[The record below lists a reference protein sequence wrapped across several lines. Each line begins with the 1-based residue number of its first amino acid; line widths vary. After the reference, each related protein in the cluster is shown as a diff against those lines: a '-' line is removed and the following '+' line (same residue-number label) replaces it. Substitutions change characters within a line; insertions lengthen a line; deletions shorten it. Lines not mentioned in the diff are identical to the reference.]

1 MIYADVIVDIA
12 LGSLD
17 RVFQYR
23 IPDSLAG
30 NLSEGSPVI
39 VPFGKGNRMITGY
52 VTGFSD
58 STDYDPGAI
67 KEIHSLVIG
76 GMSIEQRLLSL
87 AVWMKKKYGCTLIQ
101 AMKTVMPVKKKI
113 QLRKDRWLV
122 RQMKAEEL
130 HGLLSV
136 CRKKNQKARIRLLE
150 ALLQDEAIPYD
161 VVLNKLNIGKSTLD
175 SILEAGAARLVEKEK
190 GKTAED
196 RNREQTAPLF
206 ALNEGQ
212 RRIAEDF
219 IKHFD
224 SQDPG
229 ISLVHGVTGS
239 GKTELYMEMIAHVT
253 AQGKQAIM
261 LIPEISLT
269 YQTVMRFY
277 RRFGEQ
283 AAFIHSRLS
292 QGERYERFE
301 QARAGQVNIMIG
313 PRSALFT
320 PFERLGLIVIDEEHE
335 GAYKSET
342 VPRYHSIDVAKKLA
356 RDANAG
362 LVLGSATPSVDS
374 YTHALKGA
382 YRLYRLDQRAQ
393 KGSVLPK
400 VTVTDLR
407 EELKQGNRSIFG
419 RALYQAVLDRLERK
433 EQAMLFLNRRGYS
446 SFVSCRS
453 CGQPVSCP
461 HCDVSLKSHRN
472 GRLVCHYCGYSIP
485 MPALCPS
492 CGSPYIAG
500 FGAGTQKVE
509 ALAAKTFPQAR
520 ILRMDQDTTSGK
532 DGHKKI
538 LAAFMAG
545 EADILIG
552 TQMIVKGHDFPNV
565 TLVAA
570 LAADLSLYAGDFKST
585 ERTFQLLTQAAGRA
599 GRGEKAGEM
608 IIQTYAPEHYS
619 IQAAARQ
626 DYQMFYEE
634 EMTYRRMME
643 YPPCKEMAVVTLSS
657 GNEEKAAA
665 AAREIAGRLT
675 RFGPEGLQVIGPAD
689 AYISKINDV
698 YYKTIYMKS
707 AEIRLILNAIQD
719 VRGFYEWT
727 DWKKSVM
734 IQFDYM

>member
-1 MIYADVIVDIA
+1 MIYADVIVDIVQ
-12 LGSLD
+12 GSLD

-23 IPDSLAG
+23 VPASLEG
-30 NLSEGSPVI
+30 KLKEGSPVM
-39 VPFGKGNRMITGY
+39 VPFGKGNRLITGY

-67 KEIHSLVIG
+67 KEIRSLVIG

-113 QLRKDRWLV
+113 QTRKDRFLARTMTV
-122 RQMKAEEL
+122 EEL

-150 ALLQDEAIPYD
+150 ALIQDEAIPYD
-161 VVLNKLNIGKSTLD
+161 VILNKLNIGRSTLD
-175 SILEAGAARLVEKEK
+175 SIIESGAARLEEKRKMPDHQNQGE
-190 GKTAED
+190 
-196 RNREQTAPLF
+196 TAPLF
-206 ALNEGQ
+206 SLNEQQ
-212 RRIAEDF
+212 RRITEDF
-219 IKHFD
+219 IRNFD
-224 SQDPG
+224 SGNPG
-229 ISLVHGVTGS
+229 ISLIHGVTGS
-239 GKTELYMEMIAHVT
+239 GKTEVYMEMIAHV
-253 AQGKQAIM
+253 AARGKQAIM

-301 QARAGQVNIMIG
+301 QARNGEISIMIG

-342 VPRYHSIDVAKKLA
+342 VPRYHSIDVAKRLA
-356 RDANAG
+356 GEAGAG

-374 YTHALKGA
+374 YTHALKEE
-382 YRLYRLDQRAQ
+382 YRLYQLTQRAQ
-393 KGSVLPK
+393 KGSVLPR
-400 VTVTDLR
+400 VSVVDLR
-407 EELKQGNRSIFG
+407 RELEQGNRSIFS
-419 RALYQAVLDRLERK
+419 RELYQAVCDRLEKK
-433 EQAMLFLNRRGYS
+433 EQVMLFLNRRGYS

-453 CGQPVSCP
+453 CGQPVNCP
-461 HCDVSLKSHRN
+461 HCDVSLKAHRN

-485 MPALCPS
+485 IPKLCPS

-500 FGAGTQKVE
+500 FGTGTQKVE
-509 ALAAKTFPQAR
+509 TMAAKAFPKAR

-532 DGHKKI
+532 EGHQKI
-538 LAAFMAG
+538 LSAFMAG

-599 GRGEKAGEM
+599 GRGEKAGQM
-608 IIQTYAPEHYS
+608 IIQTYSPEHYS

-626 DYQMFYEE
+626 DYRMFYEE
-634 EMTYRRMME
+634 EMAYRRMME
-643 YPPCKEMAVVTLSS
+643 YPPCMEMAVITLSS
-657 GNEEKAAA
+657 GDEGRAAA
-665 AAREIAGRLT
+665 AAGEIAGRLS
-675 RFGPEGLQVIGPAD
+675 RSVNPDMLQVIGPAD
-689 AYISKINDV
+689 AAISRINDIF
-698 YYKTIYMKS
+698 YKMIYMKS
-707 AEIRLILNAIQD
+707 ADIRLIFNAIQE
-719 VRGFYEWT
+719 VRRFYEWT

>member
-12 LGSLD
+12 QGNLD

-23 IPDSLAG
+23 IPASLEG
-30 NLSEGSPVI
+30 KLEEGSPVMI
-39 VPFGKGNRMITGY
+39 PFGKGNRLIKGY

-58 STDYDPGAI
+58 TTDYNPEAI
-67 KEIHSLVIG
+67 KEIRSLVVG

-113 QLRKDRWLV
+113 RTRKDRFLV
-122 RQMKAEEL
+122 RTMTVEEL

-150 ALLQDEAIPYD
+150 ALVQDEAIPYD
-161 VVLNKLNIGKSTLD
+161 VILNKLNIGKSTLD
-175 SILEAGAARLVEKEK
+175 SILESGAARLEEKRK
-190 GKTAED
+190 RPD
-196 RNREQTAPLF
+196 NRNQGETAPF
-206 ALNEGQ
+206 VSLNGQ
-212 RRIAEDF
+212 QRQIAEEF
-219 IKHFD
+219 IRNFD
-224 SQDPG
+224 SGNPG
-229 ISLVHGVTGS
+229 ISLIHGVTGS
-239 GKTELYMEMIAHVT
+239 GKTEVYMEMIAHVVS
-253 AQGKQAIM
+253 QGKQAIM

-277 RRFGEQ
+277 RRFGDQ

-301 QARAGQVNIMIG
+301 QARNGEISMMIG

-342 VPRYHSIDVAKKLA
+342 VPRYHSIDVARRLA
-356 RDANAG
+356 KDAGAG

-374 YTHALKGA
+374 YTHALKGE
-382 YRLYRLDQRAQ
+382 YRLYRLSQRAQ
-393 KGSVLPK
+393 KGSALPR
-400 VTVTDLR
+400 VSVVDLR
-407 EELKQGNRSIFG
+407 KELEQGNRSIFSSE
-419 RALYQAVLDRLERK
+419 LYQAVCDRLEKK
-433 EQAMLFLNRRGYS
+433 EQVMLFLNRRGYA

-453 CGQPVSCP
+453 CGRPVNCP
-461 HCDVSLKSHRN
+461 HCDVSLKAHRD

-485 MPALCPS
+485 IPKLCPS

-500 FGAGTQKVE
+500 FGTGTQKVE
-509 ALAAKTFPQAR
+509 TMAAQVFPQAR

-532 DGHKKI
+532 EGHQKI

-599 GRGEKAGEM
+599 GRGEKAGQM
-608 IIQTYAPEHYS
+608 IIQTYTPEHYS
-619 IQAAARQ
+619 IRAAARQ

-643 YPPCKEMAVVTLSS
+643 YPPCREMAVMTLSS
-657 GNEEKAAA
+657 KDERKAAA
-665 AAREIAGRLT
+665 AAKEIAGRLS
-675 RFGPEGLQVIGPAD
+675 GSAAPETLQVIGPAD
-689 AYISKINDV
+689 AAIPRINDI
-698 YYKTIYMKS
+698 YYKMIYMKS
-707 AEIRLILNAIQD
+707 ADVRLIFSAIRQ
-719 VRGFYEWT
+719 VRRFYEWT